1 MSEPTRKR
9 SEDREKDLRLAM
21 RRIEVGRA
29 HTKETKISIASVARE
44 AGVSTALIHNHY
56 PKVAEDIRT
65 AMGRSSRTQRDAK
78 HEELKA
84 AKDRNKELRQEI
96 QRLELLVRN
105 LASENEM
112 LIMENRVLRAAQVAP
127 NVKRFPDGVKPEST

>member
-1 MSEPTRKR
+1 MTEPTRKR

-21 RRIEVGRA
+21 LRIERGRA
-29 HTKETKISIASVARE
+29 HTKETKINIASVARE

-112 LIMENRVLRAAQVAP
+112 LIMENRVLRATQEASH
-127 NVKRFPDGVKPEST
+127 VKRFPETKPPR